1 MPCQNKVTL
10 KAYLKPEEYDKIKA
24 KAAQAR
30 LSVSQYVR
38 AVCLGFEPKTK
49 TDREAMLAMLEVNR
63 DLSRLGNL
71 LKLSLTQDGFDENK
85 IKELINSIA
94 KTKALLVEKVKAI

>member
-1 MPCQNKVTL
+1 MSCQNKVTL
-10 KAYLKPEEYDKIKA
+10 KAYLKPEEYDNIKA
-24 KAAQAR
+24 KATQAR

-85 IKELINSIA
+85 IKELIKSIA
-94 KTKALLVEKVKAI
+94 ETKALLVEKVKAV

>member
-1 MPCQNKVTL
+1 MCS
-10 KAYLKPEEYDKIKA
+10 

-30 LSVSQYVR
+30 LPVSQYVR

-49 TDREAMLAMLEVNR
+49 TDREAMLAMLEVDR
-63 DLSRLGNL
+63 DLSCLGNL

-85 IKELINSIA
+85 IKELIKSIA
-94 KTKALLVEKVKAI
+94 ETKVLLMEKVKAI

>member
-1 MPCQNKVTL
+1 MSCQNKVTL
-10 KAYLKPEEYDKIKA
+10 KAYLKSEEYDNIKA
-24 KAAQAR
+24 KAVQAR

-38 AVCLGFEPKTK
+38 AVCLGFEPKTQ

-71 LKLSLTQDGFDENK
+71 LKLSLTQDDFDENK
-85 IKELINSIA
+85 VKALIKSIA
-94 KTKALLVEKVKAI
+94 ETKALLMEKVKAI